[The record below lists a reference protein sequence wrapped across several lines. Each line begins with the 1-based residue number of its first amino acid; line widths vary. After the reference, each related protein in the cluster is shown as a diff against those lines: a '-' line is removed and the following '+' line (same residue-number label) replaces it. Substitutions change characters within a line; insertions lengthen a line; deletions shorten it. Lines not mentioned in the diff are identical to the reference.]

1 MGKCEVKIKGI
12 IRNEDK
18 YLLVKRWYDDRI
30 DDPYQWQ
37 FIDGDLEYG
46 EEPDRAVLR
55 LIKEQTGL
63 DAMIQRVLYT
73 WSYMLGDDHYIG
85 ISYEC
90 MVFENDIMLSEE
102 LNDYCYVS
110 GGELK
115 DYISNQSLLEDLER
129 TYLI

>member
-18 YLLVKRWYDDRI
+18 YLLVQRWYDDRI
-30 DDPYQWQ
+30 DEPYQWQ

-63 DAMIQRVLYT
+63 DAMIQRILYT
-73 WSYMLGDDHYIG
+73 WSYMVGEVHYIG

-90 MVFENDIMLSEE
+90 MAMENEIMLSEE
-102 LNDYCYVS
+102 LNDYRYVT
-110 GGELK
+110 GEELE
-115 DYISNQSLLEDLER
+115 DYISNKSLLEDIER
-129 TYLI
+129 TYMI